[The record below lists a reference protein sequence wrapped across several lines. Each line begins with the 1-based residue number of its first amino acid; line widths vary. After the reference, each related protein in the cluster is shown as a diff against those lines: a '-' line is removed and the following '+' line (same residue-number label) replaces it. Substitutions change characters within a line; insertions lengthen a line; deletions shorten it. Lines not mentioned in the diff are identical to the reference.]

1 MMTLCHLEAKEA
13 FPMKGW
19 IVGHVNE
26 CKRNMVQLQGI
37 ILKGRWKGFHAAQL
51 KEEVG
56 RKERGLRFLEHFRN
70 FPRRDALGNSTS
82 VCCVLCTEEKCRRE
96 LPLLLALPCL
106 SFCFSDG
113 FWSWKSLNSD
123 SLMELPHLKVS
134 RFHFFFYNKIHH

>member
-26 CKRNMVQLQGI
+26 CKRNMVQFQGI

-56 RKERGLRFLEHFRN
+56 RKERGLGFLEHFRN

-82 VCCVLCTEEKCRRE
+82 VFCAQKKNAEE
-96 LPLLLALPCL
+96 
-106 SFCFSDG
+106 
-113 FWSWKSLNSD
+113 NY
-123 SLMELPHLKVS
+123 
-134 RFHFFFYNKIHH
+134 HFFLHSHAYLFVSQMASEAGNH